1 MTSVSAILLAAGL
14 SSRMEGSN
22 KLLLPWSET
31 TLIEHML
38 SQVLLSKVAE
48 VVLVLGRDADLIK
61 NLVGTHP
68 KLKSVENHQ
77 YESGMTSSI
86 QEGVKKA
93 KGNAYMICLSDMP
106 FLNPSNYN
114 VLIHNYQKAFNAL
127 KDIILPQYEGKRANP
142 VILNAGYKD
151 AILHHAEANGC
162 SGIVKQNVERVIFH
176 EAENNHFVLDIDTL
190 SDYQKLKSAQ

>member
-22 KLLLPWSET
+22 KLLLPWNET

-38 SQVLLSKVAE
+38 SQVLLSNVAE

-68 KLKSVENHQ
+68 KLKIVENHQ

-106 FLNPSNYN
+106 FLNPSDYN
-114 VLIHNYQKAFNAL
+114 VLIHNYQSFFNAL
-127 KDIILPQYEGKRANP
+127 KDIILPQYEGKKANP
-142 VILNAGYKD
+142 VIFNAGYKN
-151 AILHHAEANGC
+151 AILNHKETNGC
-162 SGIVKQNVERVIFH
+162 SGIVKQQMDRVIPF
-176 EAENNHFVLDIDTL
+176 EAGNNHFILDIDTF

>member
-1 MTSVSAILLAAGL
+1 
-14 SSRMEGSN
+14 MEGSN
-22 KLLLPWSET
+22 KLLLPWNET